1 SVVAQA
7 AGTVGKILHS
17 DDEFWLGTKH
27 GAEIVGD
34 GDIDAGALE
43 GKGFKRLVEEGTDV
57 KAGEPILEMD
67 LDFLNANAR
76 SMISPVVCSNSDD
89 YSA

>member
-1 SVVAQA
+1 M
-7 AGTVGKILHS
+7 
-17 DDEFWLGTKH
+17 
-27 GAEIVGD
+27 
-34 GDIDAGALE
+34 
-43 GKGFKRLVEEGTDV
+43 

-89 YSA
+89 YSALVLLASGKVVAGQPPLYEIKGK